1 MTKPA
6 PFQEKLAKL
15 KFILDENVPLSI
27 FKKLQTAGV
36 DCILITEIQKGA
48 TDRKVLQIAK
58 EQEKILVTF
67 DKDFGYLI
75 FRENVPIPKGI
86 ILLKFPMSSPE
97 DSAERFWD
105 FIVNYAERL
114 EGNFIVVEEN
124 QIRIRSLPK

>member
-27 FKKLQTAGV
+27 ETGLRRYGI
-36 DCILITEIQKGA
+36 DCISMRDIQIGA
-48 TDRKVLQIAK
+48 TDRRVLQIAK
-58 EQEKILVTF
+58 EQESILVTF

-75 FRENVPIPKGI
+75 FRENIPIPKGI

-105 FIVNYAERL
+105 FIVNYAEKL

-124 QIRIRSLPK
+124 QIRIRSLTK